1 MPASPQHHPGKHGAF
16 RHYRSLL
23 LAAMMFPGIALA
35 QRAPRI
41 GYVYPA
47 GGQQGTEFEV
57 VVGGQYLDD
66 PDGAVVSG
74 GGVSVEIIGHDKPPQ
89 QQAINDIR
97 ENFRRMQAKMRGLRM
112 ERKLPESEIL
122 PTIRRLLAEAGLTEK
137 DLRHLAEYDRKRN
150 DPKQQ
155 LNAQIAETVRVK
167 VTIARDADPGLRYWR
182 LGTARGLSNPMRF
195 IVGQHPE
202 IRQPEPEF
210 TFDFEHYNGAAASP
224 GKKRAGSALTPA
236 AQAARMAAGPVPP
249 MSLPVTINGRIL
261 PGKEDTFLFHAKK
274 GEQIVIAVQAR
285 NLIPYLPD
293 AVPGWFQA
301 VASLEDASGREVAYA
316 DGYRFDPDPVLFYKI
331 QEDGDYRVRVRDSI
345 YRGREDFVYRI
356 TVGELPFL
364 TGISPLGTSA
374 GTVLDITFQGGN
386 IGDRVLKR
394 YSAPGQAGIIALR
407 ASRGSWLSNPVPFQI
422 DILAEDAEHESNNT
436 RGSSN
441 EFRPPV
447 VVNGRIDAPGDADF
461 FRIKGQ
467 GNKTMVFEVFA
478 RRLGSPLDSSLAAF
492 DTGGDQIGFN
502 DDHEDLAAGL
512 TTHHADSRFTV
523 KLPPTGE
530 CFVRVTDTQNQGGP
544 AHAYRLRI
552 APARPGFA
560 LRVTPS
566 AINARPGGT
575 ARLTVHALRSEGF
588 EGEIA
593 LQLKGAP
600 DYVQLKNAKVPAGQD
615 RAEISLG
622 VSSSASEKLVAL
634 TLQGKAELDGH
645 ALVIDAVPA
654 EDMMQ
659 AFIYRHLVPVDAL
672 LLDVRTP
679 ADKPA
684 AGNR

>member
-1 MPASPQHHPGKHGAF
+1 MPASSQHQRGKGRAF
-16 RHYRSLL
+16 PRRGLLL
-23 LAAMMFPGIALA
+23 LAATALAGAAQA

-47 GGQQGTEFEV
+47 GGQQGMEFEA

-66 PDGAVVSG
+66 PAGALVSG
-74 GGVSVEIIGHDKPPQ
+74 GGVTVEIIEHDKPPS

-97 ENFRRMQAKMRGLRM
+97 ENLRGMQAKMRELRK
-112 ERKLPESEIL
+112 ERPITESETL
-122 PTIRRLLAEAGLTEK
+122 PTIRRLLSEADLTEK

-167 VTIARDADPGLRYWR
+167 VTITKDAAPGLRYWR
-182 LGTARGLSNPMRF
+182 LETARGLSNPMRF
-195 IVGQHPE
+195 VVGQHPE

-210 TFDFEHYNGAAASP
+210 IFDFEHYNGSAASP
-224 GKKRAGSALTPA
+224 KKKRAASALTPA
-236 AQAARMAAGPVPP
+236 ARANRKTAEPVPP
-249 MSLPVTINGRIL
+249 VSLPVTINGRIL
-261 PGKEDTFLFHAKK
+261 PGEEDTFPFHAKK

-285 NLIPYLPD
+285 HLIPYLPD

-301 VASLEDASGREVAYA
+301 VAALEDASGHEVAYA

-331 QEDGDYRVRVRDSI
+331 QEDGDYRVRVHDSI

-364 TGISPLGTSA
+364 TGISPLGASA
-374 GTVLDITFQGGN
+374 GTVLNITFQGGN
-386 IGDRVLKR
+386 LDNRMLKG
-394 YSAPGQAGIIALR
+394 YTAPKQAGIIALQ
-407 ASRGSWLSNPVPFQI
+407 ASRGSWLSNPVPFQV
-422 DILAEDAEHESNNT
+422 DTLAEVAEREGNNT
-436 RGSSN
+436 LGSAN
-441 EFRPPV
+441 EVKPPV
-447 VVNGRIDAPGDADF
+447 VVNGRIDVPGDADF

-467 GNKTMVFEVFA
+467 GNKPMVFEVFA
-478 RRLGSPLDSSLAAF
+478 RRLGSPLDPSLAVL
-492 DTGGDQIGFN
+492 DIDGNQIAFN
-502 DDHEDLAAGL
+502 DDHEDPAAGL
-512 TTHHADSRFTV
+512 TTHHADSRVAV

-552 APARPGFA
+552 TPARPDFA

-575 ARLTVHALRSEGF
+575 ARLTVHALRSDGF

-600 DYVQLKNAKVPAGQD
+600 DYVQLKNARVPAGKD
-615 RAEISLG
+615 LAEISVS
-622 VSSSASEKLVAL
+622 VSSSASERPVTLAIQGTAEAGGRSLV
-634 TLQGKAELDGH
+634 
-645 ALVIDAVPA
+645 VDAVPA

-672 LLDVRTP
+672 LLDVRAP
-679 ADKPA
+679 MEKPA
-684 AGNR
+684 AVK